1 MHYQFE
7 AIHPFSDGNGRTGRI
22 LNVLYLKPRGLLDAP
37 IIYVS
42 RYFMAH
48 RSTYYRLLRA
58 VTEQGDWQAR
68 VRYILTAV
76 EESATDAISRIRHIQ
91 TLAQEMSERARE
103 ATRAANGDAAATI
116 AAGVVEQ
123 SGHQHAVRAQQ
134 VSLASRCPRFVA
146 IHTP

>member
-91 TLAQEMSERARE
+91 TLRPWHRRCRSGRGKPHAPPNAKVSWISW
-103 ATRAANGDAAATI
+103 TRNETR
-116 AAGVVEQ
+116 
-123 SGHQHAVRAQQ
+123 S
-134 VSLASRCPRFVA
+134 
-146 IHTP
+146 